1 MVNYY
6 VKLGLDRSL
15 SCDALKTELGK
26 LRRKWQTRANSGET
40 LEARQKAERMMQ
52 LIRDASAVLLVEA
65 ERKKYDKDL
74 DKDPTL
80 SGQTAS
86 GGFDHTTPVDTSR
99 MDEADA
105 LDALE
110 DAYNGSKYNT
120 VFALADR
127 LIAAGNAPL
136 RVYRLAASAHAE
148 CGNIS
153 QAEKVLRDMIKAM
166 PDDVE
171 AHYLNA
177 FFNLRIFN
185 GKTREARESID
196 FLLKSEEGA
205 SARVAALDVEYYID
219 IGDFALAEKKTEEY
233 RPTVGRDR
241 AFTESIGRAYR
252 QHADSFLQEYGG
264 DAYFDDKEHYTNW
277 KKYCELSLSIYPDAE
292 FQSTFQNNMKN
303 VGGIYFVKANFPG
316 ILFALILGSIWVGG
330 GGDVGA
336 IGALFIAVGIFIA
349 IFSFIPKWMAHR
361 FGYTGHLKG
370 VYEIARYAAKV
381 VGVIFNAIV
390 WVIKTIIQLIFAFI

>member
-6 VKLGLDRSL
+6 VELGLDRSL

-74 DKDPTL
+74 DKDPAL
-80 SGQTAS
+80 SGQTAAS
-86 GGFDHTTPVDTSR
+86 GFDNFTPADASQ
-99 MDEADA
+99 MDEANA

-110 DAYNGSKYNT
+110 EAYNNSKYNT
-120 VFALADR
+120 VFAIANK
-127 LIAAGNAPL
+127 LIASGNAPL
-136 RVYRLAASAHAE
+136 RVYRLAASAHVE
-148 CGNIS
+148 CGNNS
-153 QAEKVLRDMIKAM
+153 QAEKILNNMIKAM
-166 PDDVE
+166 PDDIE
-171 AHYLNA
+171 AHYLYA
-177 FFNLRIFN
+177 FFNLRIFS
-185 GKTREARESID
+185 GKVREARDSID

-205 SARVAALDVEYYID
+205 SPRVAALDVEYYID
-219 IGDFALAEKKTEEY
+219 TGDFALAEKKTEEY

-241 AFTESIGRAYR
+241 AFTESIGAAYR
-252 QHADSFLQEYGG
+252 QHAESFLQEYGG
-264 DAYFDDKEHYTNW
+264 DAYFDDKEQYQNW
-277 KKYCELSLSIYPDAE
+277 KKYCELSLSIYPDAG
-292 FQSTFQNNMKN
+292 FQSTFNNNMKS
-303 VGGIYFVKANFPG
+303 VGGIFFVKANFPG
-316 ILFALILGSIWVGG
+316 ILFGLLMGIVLMN
-330 GGDVGA
+330 GGDSTGM
-336 IGALFIAVGIFIA
+336 GALFIAVAIFIG

-361 FGYTGHLKG
+361 FSYTGHLKG

-390 WVIKTIIQLIFAFI
+390 WIIKTIIQLIFAFI